1 VPVAS
6 AGFDFGWMTMKKRHN
21 SLVPRRQSLIVLSV
35 LVVVIG
41 MFPLAA
47 QAQGASFQDSSPRR
61 ALEIVT
67 KARSQTFEVEVA
79 STREQRARGLM
90 FRKELP
96 ERRGMLFD
104 FGREQEIR
112 MWMKDTLIP
121 LDMIFI
127 ESDGRVLRIEQ
138 NAERESLSVIS
149 SGGPARLVLEVKAGT
164 AKRFGISA
172 GDRVSDL
179 PTGR

>member
-1 VPVAS
+1 M
-6 AGFDFGWMTMKKRHN
+6 DWITMKDQHN
-21 SLVPRRQSLIVLSV
+21 SLVLRRRNSLIMLSV
-35 LVVVIG
+35 LVFVIG

-47 QAQGASFQDSSPRR
+47 QAQGGSPPDLGPRR
-61 ALEIVT
+61 AVEIVT
-67 KARSQTFEVEVA
+67 KTQRQTFEVEVA

-90 FRKELP
+90 FRKEITK
-96 ERRGMLFD
+96 RGGMLFD
-104 FGREQEIR
+104 FGHDQEIR

-121 LDMIFI
+121 LDMVFI

-138 NAERESLSVIS
+138 NAEPESLSVIS

-179 PTGR
+179 PTG

>member
-1 VPVAS
+1 
-6 AGFDFGWMTMKKRHN
+6 MKTQHN
-21 SLVPRRQSLIVLSV
+21 PLVPTRQSLIVLSV
-35 LVVVIG
+35 LIFAIG
-41 MFPLAA
+41 MFSSAA
-47 QAQGASFQDSSPRR
+47 PAQGGSSPDSGSLR

-67 KARSQTFEVEVA
+67 KVRSQTFEVEVA
-79 STREQRARGLM
+79 GTREQRARGLM

-104 FGREQEIR
+104 FGRDQEIR

-121 LDMIFI
+121 LDMVFI

-138 NAERESLSVIS
+138 NAEPESLRLIS

-164 AKRFGISA
+164 AKRSA
-172 GDRVSDL
+172 SRPAIV
-179 PTGR
+179 